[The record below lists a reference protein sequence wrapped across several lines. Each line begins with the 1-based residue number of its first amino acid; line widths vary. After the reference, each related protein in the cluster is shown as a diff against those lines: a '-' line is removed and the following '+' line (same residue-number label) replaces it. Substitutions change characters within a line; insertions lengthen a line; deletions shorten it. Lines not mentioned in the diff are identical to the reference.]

1 VSGDL
6 RRRAIWLVAALAF
19 GAGCLR
25 AWQLGWICDDAFI
38 SLRYAQN
45 LVAGHGLVFNPGEYV
60 EGYTNLSWT
69 LLLAGALALGLRDLA
84 SAEALGLVCYAVLAL
99 LCFDH
104 ARRHARASG
113 RLPLPLAGIAVL
125 SMDDF
130 HVWATGGLETGL
142 FTLLAAAAL
151 LQLERRERP
160 RRGLEAGLLFAA
172 VALTRPDGALLG
184 AVGAASEL
192 ARAPRSRAAWMSTA
206 LVAAP
211 LALTLVLWGA
221 WKVHYY
227 GELFPTAFYSKSALG
242 AWWSQ
247 GGLYLALFLKKNWA
261 LGIAAVAAIA
271 GLMLA
276 LRNGARASVEIATLL
291 AGALVFALY
300 VVRVGGDFMFARR
313 LLPAVPL
320 VLLALEKSLSLISRE
335 RIRFAAL
342 GALAVGLLSPG
353 EVYGPGEPRIR
364 GIADERRFYPAST
377 VALRKRQGE
386 AIGRVLAG
394 SDARVA
400 FEGGLCMLA
409 YYSRLPYL
417 AEITG
422 LTHYSLAKRPI
433 SQRSF
438 VGHEKAAD
446 AQWFSENEIDLLIR
460 ARSPL
465 NDGLPR
471 KPDEIYFEGVTRAT
485 ILRWRESLLRP
496 LATRPGV
503 ALTPIEDA
511 IANTRSRI
519 EAAPSRALAES
530 ILAELE
536 SYAGR
541 VPTPE
546 ASVALAELRALAVA
560 KSR

>member
-1 VSGDL
+1 VDAAKL
-6 RRRAIWLVAALAF
+6 RRTIWLAAALALA
-19 GAGCLR
+19 AGLLR
-25 AWQLGWICDDAFI
+25 ASQLAWICDDAFI

-45 LVAGHGLVFNPGEYV
+45 LVAGHGLVYNPGEYV

-69 LLLAGALALGLRDLA
+69 LLLAAALRLGLPDVA
-84 SAEALGLVCYAVLAL
+84 SAEALGLACHAGLAL
-99 LCFDH
+99 LCFGH
-104 ARRHARASG
+104 TRRRARESQ

-125 SMDDF
+125 ALGDF

-142 FTLLAAAAL
+142 FTGLAVAAF
-151 LQLERRERP
+151 LQLQRGGRP
-160 RRGLEAGLLFAA
+160 RRELEAGMLFAA
-172 VALTRPDGALLG
+172 LALTRPDGALFG

-192 ARAPRSRAAWMSTA
+192 VRAPRSRAARRSAA

-211 LALTLVLWGA
+211 LALTLALWGA
-221 WKVHYY
+221 WKLHYY

-261 LGIAAVAAIA
+261 LAIAGAGAIA
-271 GLMLA
+271 GLVVA
-276 LRNGARASVEIATLL
+276 LRARASFGFEIATLL
-291 AGALVFALY
+291 AGALVFTLY

-313 LLPAVPL
+313 LLPVVPL
-320 VLLALEKSLSLISRE
+320 VLIALEE
-335 RIRFAAL
+335 
-342 GALAVGLLSPG
+342 GLLLLRDDRKRLAAAVILLLGMLAPAPIYRPG
-353 EVYGPGEPRIR
+353 ELRIQ
-364 GIADERRFYPAST
+364 GIADEPRFYPPET
-377 VALRKRQGE
+377 LALRKRQGE
-386 AIGRVLAG
+386 AIGRALAG
-394 SDARVA
+394 TDARVA

-422 LTHYSLAKRPI
+422 LTQYSLAKRPLAA
-433 SQRSF
+433 RGF

-446 AQWFSENEIDLLIR
+446 AQWFAENEIDLLIR

-471 KPDEIYFEGVTRAT
+471 KLDEITFEGVTRAA
-485 ILRWRESLLRP
+485 ILRWRESLFRP

-511 IANTRSRI
+511 IAATRSRI

-530 ILAELE
+530 ILSELV
-536 SYAGR
+536 SYAGAD
-541 VPTPE
+541 PT
-546 ASVALAELRALAVA
+546 AAVAAELSELRAIAGS
-560 KSR
+560 KIR